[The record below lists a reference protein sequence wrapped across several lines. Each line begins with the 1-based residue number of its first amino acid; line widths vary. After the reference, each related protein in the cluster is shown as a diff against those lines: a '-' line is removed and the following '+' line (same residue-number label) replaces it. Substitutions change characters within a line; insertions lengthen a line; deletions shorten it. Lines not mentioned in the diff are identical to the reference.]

1 MIGENISPLLQI
13 YKGFIMTIDSDV
25 QTIQKVALKEP
36 ELFDVIVMNDDKTPM
51 DFVTEMLIQIFNKSV
66 NDAQQLMLTIHHKG
80 AAVAGT
86 YVFEIAEQKAMEA
99 TAAAQEA
106 GFPLVI
112 KIDNH

>member
-1 MIGENISPLLQI
+1 MA
-13 YKGFIMTIDSDV
+13 IDNEV

-36 ELFDVIVMNDDKTPM
+36 ELFDVVVMNDDKTPM
-51 DFVTEMLIQIFNKSV
+51 DFVTEMLIQVFNKSEHE
-66 NDAQQLMLTIHHKG
+66 AQQLMLTIHHKG
-80 AAVAGT
+80 SAVAGT

-99 TAAAQEA
+99 TSAAQES